1 MGIGILDEYK
11 IMHDDI
17 LEYLDFLSHKTV
29 DLPIIQQ
36 KDEDFFPELIH
47 KLLNQYQEMLVKLPR
62 FSDSHKLK
70 TRTLSEYIEKSL
82 DAYYSGQPAKA
93 YDFLESGLN
102 VVKDKI
108 LQAKSF
114 RDMVPN
120 TLYRM
125 RVGLNKSYKR
135 SEMFHIPF
143 DKRGLATTQRY
154 SIPGL
159 PCLYLGGSIYV
170 CWEEL
175 KRPDLYAVHGS
186 KYQFSEKYKGKV
198 NILYFGITPKMFA
211 HEISQEY
218 KYRAYVRK
226 KNKSALNDKDV
237 EDLKILLET
246 YIILWPIICSCSIKV
261 KNTND
266 SFKPEYI
273 VPQLLLQWVSNHSE
287 FQGICYFSVNTF
299 HNKENYLLNQNIVIP
314 VKSSKKEG
322 YCSSLISMFQLTE
335 SAPWQIF
342 NLNSIP
348 LVEKKIE
355 SSGKLILEKKDILP
369 RGEMII
375 GISPMDSIYSKTQFG
390 MYEEFLDSYELA
402 SVNDVD

>member
-1 MGIGILDEYK
+1 MGIGILDEYE

-29 DLPIIQQ
+29 DLPIQQ
-36 KDEDFFPELIH
+36 KDNDFFPELIH
-47 KLLNQYQEMLVKLPR
+47 KLLDQYQEKLFKLPYL
-62 FSDSHKLK
+62 SKNYKLK
-70 TRTLSEYIEKSL
+70 TRKLSKYIEKSL
-82 DAYYSGQPAKA
+82 EAYYSGQPSKA
-93 YDFLESGLN
+93 YGALKVGLDA
-102 VVKDKI
+102 VKDKI
-108 LQAKSF
+108 LQANSF
-114 RDMVPN
+114 RDMIPN

-125 RVGLNKSYKR
+125 RVGFNKSYKR

-175 KRPDLYAVHGS
+175 KRPDLNSVHGS
-186 KYQFSEKYKGKV
+186 KYQFSEEYKEKV
-198 NILYFGITPKMFA
+198 NILYFGLTPKMFA

-218 KYRAYVRK
+218 KYRAYIKK
-226 KNKSALNDKDV
+226 KNKRVLKDKDV

-246 YIILWPIICSCSIKV
+246 YMILWPIICSCSIKV

-266 SFKPEYI
+266 TFKPEYI
-273 VPQLLLQWVSNHSE
+273 IPQLLLQWVSNRSE
-287 FQGICYFSVNTF
+287 FHGICYFSVNTL
-299 HNKENYLLNQNIVIP
+299 HNKENYVLNQNIVIP
-314 VKSSKKEG
+314 VKSVKKEG
-322 YCSSLISMFQLTE
+322 YCSSLISMFRLTE

-348 LVEKKIE
+348 FVKKKIE
-355 SSGKLILEKKDILP
+355 SNSKLILEKKDILP

-375 GISPMDSIYSKTQFG
+375 GISPLDSIYSKTQFG

-402 SVNDVD
+402 SVNDAD